1 MTGNAVRVEEPAPA
15 EEQLGTRAASGVL
28 WLLAQKWVVRVS
40 GFLTLI
46 ILTHQLTPQ
55 AFGVVA
61 AAMTVIPMVY
71 LLSDL
76 GFSTYLLQTEDIDRK
91 SLSTAFW
98 ASVAAGAVLSAGLV
112 AVAPLLA
119 DAFRTPEL
127 TVVLRA
133 LVLAVVPTV
142 LVGVPLA
149 LLRRALEFR
158 TVAVQSLVA
167 AILAQIVAIVIAL
180 LGGGVW
186 ALVGQLVVTQW
197 VIAVLAWWKVHWLP
211 SFWLSLRQFR
221 HMAAFGIRVSAVDL
235 VATSRNSAESWIVT
249 LALGTPALGLLNV
262 GQRIVQVA
270 QELTAASLTPVS
282 TVVFAKVR
290 ESWDR
295 LRSTYLKALGV
306 AYGVVSPIMILI
318 VVTAPVSIPL
328 LFGDA
333 WRASVLPAQALAVA
347 GIITLGAM
355 LDHGLFYGLGRPGA
369 WLAYAVVVD
378 ATTVATTAVAVR
390 WGLAGVA
397 VGFVGVAIA
406 ATAARWVLVG
416 RLLELPVRTMA
427 RPFLTVMVPT
437 AAAMVLGSLT
447 LGLVTPLGP
456 LTALVISGLVTVVVD
471 LVLLR
476 LFAAGIIR
484 DALGVLP
491 VPQRYARQAGRWLL
505 LHPGGRHR
513 AGVPAS
519 AHHPGGRHRAGVP
532 ARAYNPSGS

>member
-1 MTGNAVRVEEPAPA
+1 
-15 EEQLGTRAASGVL
+15 
-28 WLLAQKWVVRVS
+28 
-40 GFLTLI
+40 
-46 ILTHQLTPQ
+46 
-55 AFGVVA
+55 
-61 AAMTVIPMVY
+61 
-71 LLSDL
+71 
-76 GFSTYLLQTEDIDRK
+76 
-91 SLSTAFW
+91 
-98 ASVAAGAVLSAGLV
+98 
-112 AVAPLLA
+112 
-119 DAFRTPEL
+119 
-127 TVVLRA
+127 
-133 LVLAVVPTV
+133 
-142 LVGVPLA
+142 
-149 LLRRALEFR
+149 
-158 TVAVQSLVA
+158 
-167 AILAQIVAIVIAL
+167 
-180 LGGGVW
+180 
-186 ALVGQLVVTQW
+186 
-197 VIAVLAWWKVHWLP
+197 VLAWWKVHWLP

-295 LRSTYLKALGV
+295 LRSAYLKALGV
-306 AYGVVSPIMILI
+306 AYAVVSPIMIVI

-355 LDHGLFYGLGRPGA
+355 LDQGLFYGLGRPGA
-369 WLAYAVVVD
+369 WLTYAIVVD
-378 ATTVATTAVAVR
+378 AATVATTAVAVR

-406 ATAARWVLVG
+406 ATGARWVLVG
-416 RLLELPVRTMA
+416 RILGLPVRTMA
-427 RPFLTVMVPT
+427 RPFLTVMVPA

-447 LGLVTPLGP
+447 LGLVTPLGS
-456 LTALVISGLVTVVVD
+456 LAALVLSGFVTVVVD
-471 LVLLR
+471 VVLLR
-476 LFAAGIIR
+476 LLGAGIIR
-484 DALGVLP
+484 DAIGVLP

-519 AHHPGGRHRAGVP
+519 AYHPGGRHRAGVP
-532 ARAYNPSGS
+532 AQAHHPSGS

>member
-1 MTGNAVRVEEPAPA
+1 
-15 EEQLGTRAASGVL
+15 
-28 WLLAQKWVVRVS
+28 
-40 GFLTLI
+40 
-46 ILTHQLTPQ
+46 
-55 AFGVVA
+55 
-61 AAMTVIPMVY
+61 
-71 LLSDL
+71 
-76 GFSTYLLQTEDIDRK
+76 
-91 SLSTAFW
+91 
-98 ASVAAGAVLSAGLV
+98 
-112 AVAPLLA
+112 
-119 DAFRTPEL
+119 
-127 TVVLRA
+127 
-133 LVLAVVPTV
+133 
-142 LVGVPLA
+142 
-149 LLRRALEFR
+149 
-158 TVAVQSLVA
+158 
-167 AILAQIVAIVIAL
+167 
-180 LGGGVW
+180 
-186 ALVGQLVVTQW
+186 
-197 VIAVLAWWKVHWLP
+197 
-211 SFWLSLRQFR
+211 
-221 HMAAFGIRVSAVDL
+221 
-235 VATSRNSAESWIVT
+235 
-249 LALGTPALGLLNV
+249 
-262 GQRIVQVA
+262 VA

-290 ESWDR
+290 ESGDR

-306 AYGVVSPIMILI
+306 AYAVVSPLMILI

-333 WRASVLPAQALAVA
+333 WRASVLPAQALAIA

-355 LDHGLFYGLGRPGA
+355 LDNGLFYGLGRPGA

-378 ATTVATTAVAVR
+378 AATVATTAVAVR

-406 ATAARWVLVG
+406 ATGVRWVLLG

-456 LTALVISGLVTVVVD
+456 LTALVLSGFVTVVVD

-491 VPQRYARQAGRWLL
+491 LPQRYARQAGRWLL
-505 LHPGGRHR
+505 LNTGGRHR

-519 AHHPGGRHRAGVP
+519 AHHPGGRHRAGIP
-532 ARAYNPSGS
+532 ARAPNPSGS